1 MIWMISFFSLNNG
14 GSLLPSRK
22 RVSTLL
28 LFIVL
33 TGIACMIAC
42 TDCTG
47 RDQESEQVERASSSY
62 RIHKDYASLELISRH
77 LHRGMSRSEV
87 ESLLGEA
94 DYSPIEGQEYYSSD
108 RREAV
113 GSGKELRYI
122 TVGLVVEYRD
132 EQGELTGQLQRFW
145 LDRIGE

>member
-1 MIWMISFFSLNNG
+1 MPN
-14 GSLLPSRK
+14 RK
-22 RVSTLL
+22 RVSMLLL
-28 LFIVL
+28 LFFVL
-33 TGIACMIAC
+33 TGIAC

-47 RDQESEQVERASSSY
+47 RDQESEQVERAGSSY
-62 RIHKDYASLELISRH
+62 RIHKDYASLELISKH

-94 DYSPIEGQEYYSSD
+94 DYSPIEGQYYYSSD

-132 EQGELTGQLQRFW
+132 EQGELTGQLQSFW
-145 LDRIGE
+145 LGRIGE

>member
-1 MIWMISFFSLNNG
+1 
-14 GSLLPSRK
+14 LPNRK
-22 RVSTLL
+22 RVSMLLL

-33 TGIACMIAC
+33 TGIAC

-47 RDQESEQVERASSSY
+47 RDQESEQVERAGSSY
-62 RIHKDYASLELISRH
+62 RIHKDYVSLELISKH

-94 DYSPIEGQEYYSSD
+94 DYSPIEGQYYYSSD

-113 GSGKELRYI
+113 GSEQEQD
-122 TVGLVVEYRD
+122 TQMTVPVGLVVEYLD
-132 EQGELTGQLQRFW
+132 DQGELTGQLQKFW
-145 LDRIGE
+145 LDRIEE

>member
-1 MIWMISFFSLNNG
+1 MPN
-14 GSLLPSRK
+14 RK

-28 LFIVL
+28 LLLLVL
-33 TGIACMIAC
+33 MSIAC

-47 RDQESEQVERASSSY
+47 RDQEAEQVEQAGSSY
-62 RIHKDYASLELISRH
+62 RTHKDYAGLELISRH
-77 LHRGMSRSEV
+77 LHTGMTRSEV
-87 ESLLGEA
+87 EALLGEA

-113 GSGKELRYI
+113 GSGKERRYI

-145 LDRIGE
+145 LGRIGE

>member
-1 MIWMISFFSLNNG
+1 MTLRTSLLNSNSG
-14 GSLLPSRK
+14 DLPLPSRN

-28 LFIVL
+28 LLFIVL
-33 TGIACMIAC
+33 MGITC

-47 RDQESEQVERASSSY
+47 RDQKSEQVEQAGSSY
-62 RIHKDYASLELISRH
+62 RTQKDYTSLELISKH
-77 LHRGMSRSEV
+77 LHRGMPRSEV
-87 ESLLGEA
+87 EELLGKA

-113 GSGKELRYI
+113 GSGKERMSF

-132 EQGELTGQLQRFW
+132 ERGELTGQLQRFW
-145 LDRIGE
+145 LGRIGE